1 MAQSVSQ
8 EIRQFLVDS
17 FLFGENDES
26 LGNEDS
32 LMEKGIVDSTGVLQ
46 IVTFLDEQYGI
57 NVADAEL
64 VADNF
69 DSISRLC
76 AFVERKK
83 AS

>member
-1 MAQSVSQ
+1 MAQSVSEQ
-8 EIRQFLVDS
+8 IRRFLVDS
-17 FLFGENDES
+17 FLFGENDET

-57 NVADAEL
+57 AVADAEL
-64 VADNF
+64 IADNF
-69 DSISRLC
+69 DSISRLT
-76 AFVERKK
+76 AFVERKT